1 MHEQREAAKVRG
13 EWWAKGNDH
22 DEYEDSDSDGDD
34 DGDDGDDDGHGDG
47 VGGLET
53 CPYIKMCT
61 SRVAGAARWKVKN
74 EENESVRD
82 TQRT

>member
-22 DEYEDSDSDGDD
+22 DDDEDSDSDADD
-34 DGDDGDDDGHGDG
+34 DGDDRDDDGHDG
-47 VGGLET
+47 VVAFET
-53 CPYIKMCT
+53 CLYIKMYT
-61 SRVAGAARWKVKN
+61 SRIAGAARWKVKN
-74 EENESVRD
+74 EENEITRD